1 MKFADLR
8 FTHEGCCGTHTWAE
22 VTHKNGLRTEVFDC
36 DDDNATGPYTVATF
50 MGRTLYIG
58 SQELPDQAAVDA
70 RLAEDAKRVF

>member
-1 MKFADLR
+1 MKFADLK

-36 DDDNATGPYTVATF
+36 DDDNATGPYTVATY
-50 MGRTLYIG
+50 MGRTLYTG
-58 SQELPDQAAVDA
+58 AQELPDQAAVDA